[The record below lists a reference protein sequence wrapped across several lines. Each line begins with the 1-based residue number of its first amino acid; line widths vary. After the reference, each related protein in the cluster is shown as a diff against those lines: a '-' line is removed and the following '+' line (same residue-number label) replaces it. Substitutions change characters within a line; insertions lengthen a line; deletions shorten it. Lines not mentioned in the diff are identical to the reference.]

1 MHHARQKTEE
11 RAGEEKGRRRQ
22 LFMRNDKMNL
32 NMRNVS
38 PSRCLFLSHNKC
50 KKGQK
55 LKLIKI
61 NESHTSDRRE
71 NTGSRGGQRCSC
83 RKVRGMERGG
93 GASKRSAMS
102 RLFLPSIYPS
112 LSASLCATLSIVR
125 AVTLEFYG
133 GWVISKCVHGWRGG
147 SD

>member
-93 GASKRSAMS
+93 FKKECDVS
-102 RLFLPSIYPS
+102 S
-112 LSASLCATLSIVR
+112 LSALHLPVSFGKPLCNFVN
-125 AVTLEFYG
+125 
-133 GWVISKCVHGWRGG
+133 C
-147 SD
+147 

>member
-83 RKVRGMERGG
+83 RKVRGMEKGG
-93 GASKRSAMS
+93 LQKGVRCLVSFCPPST
-102 RLFLPSIYPS
+102 RLFRQ
-112 LSASLCATLSIVR
+112 AFVQLCQLLGR
-125 AVTLEFYG
+125 
-133 GWVISKCVHGWRGG
+133 
-147 SD
+147 

>member
-11 RAGEEKGRRRQ
+11 RAGEEKGKRRQ

-93 GASKRSAMS
+93 LFFAAFEPHFIHLRFIHVVAVAFAVRSILLQQNMSKLVSS
-102 RLFLPSIYPS
+102 V
-112 LSASLCATLSIVR
+112 C
-125 AVTLEFYG
+125 
-133 GWVISKCVHGWRGG
+133 H
-147 SD
+147 